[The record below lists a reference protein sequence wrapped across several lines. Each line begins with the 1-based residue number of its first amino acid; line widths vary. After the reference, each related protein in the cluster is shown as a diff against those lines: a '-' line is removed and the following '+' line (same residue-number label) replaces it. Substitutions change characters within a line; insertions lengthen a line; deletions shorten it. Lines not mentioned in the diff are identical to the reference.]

1 MKEFVNRMIKNEER
15 ESRVRGLK
23 QLQKRRQCLAKSDKH
38 FGAMAFCKQNAV
50 EFCEPN
56 YLHQQ
61 KNEMLTHL
69 ALLFGA
75 VAGRM
80 YEPDLREKAESIC
93 LSVSVMVS
101 VLILCGSIVS
111 VKL

>member
-1 MKEFVNRMIKNEER
+1 MLKINTFTAKRPIFKQNR
-15 ESRVRGLK
+15 
-23 QLQKRRQCLAKSDKH
+23 AKSPKKCSNL
-38 FGAMAFCKQNAV
+38 FPKNSPKATKKGKTRRFY
-50 EFCEPN
+50 PN
-56 YLHQQ
+56 
-61 KNEMLTHL
+61 
-69 ALLFGA
+69 FGA

-101 VLILCGSIVS
+101 VLILCGSMVS